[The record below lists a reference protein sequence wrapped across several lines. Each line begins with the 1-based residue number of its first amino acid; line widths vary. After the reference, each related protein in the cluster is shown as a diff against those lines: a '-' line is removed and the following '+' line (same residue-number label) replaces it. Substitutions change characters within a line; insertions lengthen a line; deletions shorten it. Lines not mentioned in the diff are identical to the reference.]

1 MKISIQVLLGFLSLT
16 GTSLAAICPDILNG
30 FQRKLNSTETVN
42 LCEAFKGKTLL
53 VVNTASQCGYTPQ
66 FEQLEA
72 LHQKY
77 KDDGFSVI
85 GFPSNDFNQDRGNE
99 ERSAKVCYL
108 DYGVTFPMMA
118 RSAVKGSGANP
129 VFAEISK
136 QAGVE
141 PRWNFYKYLINA
153 KGEVVATFPSSVAP
167 VSSKLT
173 ALVESQINPK

>member
-1 MKISIQVLLGFLSLT
+1 MKILTTAVITLALS
-16 GTSLAAICPDILNG
+16 APAIAQSCPDILNG
-30 FQRKLNSTETVN
+30 SQRKLNSNETID
-42 LCEAFKGKTLL
+42 LCETFKGKTLL

-72 LHQKY
+72 LYQKY
-77 KDDGFSVI
+77 KDEGFSVV

-118 RSAVKGSGANP
+118 RSSVKGSNANP

-153 KGEVVATFPSSVAP
+153 KGEVVATFPSSVTP
-167 VSSKLT
+167 TSPKLT
-173 ALVESQINPK
+173 ALLESQISQR

>member
-1 MKISIQVLLGFLSLT
+1 MKMLTTAVITLALS
-16 GTSLAAICPDILNG
+16 APAIAKSCPDILNG
-30 FQRKLNSTETVN
+30 SQRKLNSNETVD
-42 LCEAFKGKTLL
+42 LCETFKGKTLL

-66 FEQLEA
+66 FEQLEV
-72 LHQKY
+72 LYQKY
-77 KDDGFSVI
+77 KDEGFSVI

-118 RSAVKGSGANP
+118 RSPVKGSNANP

-141 PRWNFYKYLINA
+141 PRWNFYKYLISA
-153 KGEVVATFPSSVAP
+153 KGEVVATFPSSVTP
-167 VSSKLT
+167 VSPKLM
-173 ALVESQINPK
+173 ALVESQISQR